1 MTAREYLVPI
11 PPLER
16 WKRDVAARPTPFTDG
31 LRADAP
37 EGARSVRLFVLPY
50 APFAPAPE
58 EPTLSAYYLASQTL
72 YEYVKANCARPAF
85 RLPLKPILA
94 GYGIGRRGRNGLV
107 AIEGMGTCFAVEA
120 AWSGE
125 EAPPCAWR

>member
-1 MTAREYLVPI
+1 MDAREYLVPI

-58 EPTLSAYYLASQTL
+58 EPT
-72 YEYVKANCARPAF
+72 RPIISPF
-85 RLPLKPILA
+85 LTEKLTPDST
-94 GYGIGRRGRNGLV
+94 G
-107 AIEGMGTCFAVEA
+107 
-120 AWSGE
+120 S
-125 EAPPCAWR
+125 